1 MFKSLLQKK
10 ERNDLFSVEERA
22 EAMDF
27 LFQQGQFGLDISR
40 PLWPETARYRGYLL
54 QRTGNLSPSRLEKH
68 PSSMVQVSLA
78 WVGYWTR
85 WRLQESPKTAVKDC
99 GMIAG

>member
-27 LFQQGQFGLDISR
+27 LFQQGQFSLDISR
-40 PLWPETARYRGYLL
+40 PL
-54 QRTGNLSPSRLEKH
+54 
-68 PSSMVQVSLA
+68 
-78 WVGYWTR
+78 
-85 WRLQESPKTAVKDC
+85 
-99 GMIAG
+99 